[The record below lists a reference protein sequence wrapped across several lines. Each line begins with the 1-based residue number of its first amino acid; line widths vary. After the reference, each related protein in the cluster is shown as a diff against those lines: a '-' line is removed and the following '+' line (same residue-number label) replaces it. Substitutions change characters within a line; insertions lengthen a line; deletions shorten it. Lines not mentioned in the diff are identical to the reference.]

1 MGTNISANE
10 HITNILKLWKTRN
23 IMVIAVYF
31 DQRLGAKHPKRW
43 SQSSYL
49 VYCIGG
55 ISCFCLCFCHCLY
68 LCYYYYFCLRYCFF
82 CSQPQMLM
90 LWLYCVSARSC
101 SYFYG
106 STFTY
111 FIIKGHPFNEC
122 FHQGLFRFENWQLCS
137 FVHVAVKIV
146 ALTESKT
153 FGKKCNWEII
163 KRKVLDMASGRE
175 NLYRGRLS

>member
-1 MGTNISANE
+1 MHS
-10 HITNILKLWKTRN
+10 
-23 IMVIAVYF
+23 
-31 DQRLGAKHPKRW
+31 
-43 SQSSYL
+43 
-49 VYCIGG
+49 
-55 ISCFCLCFCHCLY
+55 
-68 LCYYYYFCLRYCFF
+68 
-82 CSQPQMLM
+82 

-122 FHQGLFRFENWQLCS
+122 FHQGLYRFENWQLWS
-137 FVHVAVKIV
+137 FVHVAAKIV

-163 KRKVLDMASGRE
+163 KRKVLDMASGNTDLHRVCFYSKLNKLLVIKE
-175 NLYRGRLS
+175 PHYNRKKDKTTVIWAFITSVAVV